1 MNHLQLA
8 FVIGLFGSLHCV
20 GMCGPLAFA
29 ISNLNGEKWKLVLNK
44 LLYQLGRAFSYAIL
58 GLLIG
63 ALGKSLWIAGFQQT
77 LSIICGIFI
86 VIYSILR
93 LLPVKR
99 NLNISFPLINKWI
112 SGAIRKRYGHF
123 AVGMLNGVLPCAF
136 VYVALATASN
146 TSSVFQSAL
155 FMFFFGL
162 GTLPLMF
169 ASAVGI
175 SFASQAVRRSIN
187 NVLPVLSLVLGSWLI
202 LRGLSL
208 DIPFLSPV
216 LIGDASICR

>member
-29 ISNLNGEKWKLVLNK
+29 IPNVGNGKWRLVSDK
-44 LLYQLGRAFSYAIL
+44 FLYQLGRAFSYAIL

-63 ALGKSLWIAGFQQT
+63 FLGKSLWVAGFQQS
-77 LSIICGIFI
+77 LSVICGLFI
-86 VIYSILR
+86 VAYSIFR
-93 LLPVKR
+93 LVPSRRK
-99 NLNISFPLINKWI
+99 LNTSFPFINKWI
-112 SGAIRKRYGHF
+112 SNAIQKRYGHF
-123 AVGMLNGVLPCAF
+123 VVGMLNGILPCAF
-136 VYVALATASN
+136 VYVALATALN
-146 TSSVFQSAL
+146 TNSAFQSAL

-169 ASAVGI
+169 AAAVGI
-175 SFASQAVRRSIN
+175 SFTSQTIRKSIN
-187 NVLPVLSLVLGSWLI
+187 NALPILSLFLGAWLI

-208 DIPFLSPV
+208 NIPFLSPV
-216 LIGDASICR
+216 LIGDGVICR

>member
-29 ISNLNGEKWKLVLNK
+29 IPNLNGGKWKLVLNK

-93 LLPVKR
+93 LLPAKR

-112 SGAIRKRYGHF
+112 SGAIQKRYGHF

>member
-29 ISNLNGEKWKLVLNK
+29 IPNVPGEKWRLVLDK
-44 LLYQLGRAFSYAIL
+44 FLYQLGRAFSYAIL

-63 ALGKSLWIAGFQQT
+63 FVGRRIWVSGSQQI
-77 LSIICGIFI
+77 LSIICGVLI
-86 VIYSILR
+86 VAYSILR
-93 LLPVKR
+93 LLPRGIKPNTNFTFVNTWIAKAIQQR
-99 NLNISFPLINKWI
+99 N
-112 SGAIRKRYGHF
+112 GHF
-123 AVGMLNGVLPCAF
+123 IIGMLNGILPCAF
-136 VYVALATASN
+136 VYVALATAIN
-146 TSSVFQSAL
+146 TSSAVQSAL

-169 ASAVGI
+169 AAAVGF
-175 SFASQAVRRSIN
+175 SFAGHTLRRSIN
-187 NVLPVLSLVLGSWLI
+187 KVLPLLSLVLGLWFI
-202 LRGLSL
+202 LRGLAL

-216 LIGDASICR
+216 ISGNEAICR

>member
-29 ISNLNGEKWKLVLNK
+29 IPNLNGEKWKLVLNK

-93 LLPVKR
+93 LLPAKR

>member
-29 ISNLNGEKWKLVLNK
+29 IPNLNGEKWKLVLNK

-93 LLPVKR
+93 LLPAKR
-99 NLNISFPLINKWI
+99 NLNISFPLVNKWI